1 MDTRPLLLNVG
12 KMENLET
19 SSNIQI
25 GRYPFSGIFVLFQT
39 EHFVQLFLLQ
49 GVDRRRFNPKSVSIL
64 IVISAAFKIIFC
76 TKNDS
81 SLEISLNRINC
92 LRGVTQRHNSQ
103 KLSKIKLLLS
113 IRFLRY
119 YITVGLV
126 I

>member
-1 MDTRPLLLNVG
+1 MDTRPMLLKVG

-19 SSNIQI
+19 SSSIQI
-25 GRYPFSGIFVLFQT
+25 WGGGGGGRYPFSDTFVLFQT

-81 SLEISLNRINC
+81 SLEMP
-92 LRGVTQRHNSQ
+92 
-103 KLSKIKLLLS
+103 
-113 IRFLRY
+113 
-119 YITVGLV
+119 
-126 I
+126 